1 MSNIARRVRIT
12 GRVQG
17 VFFRAWTREQA
28 RRIGVN
34 GSVRNCADG
43 SVEAHVEG
51 EAEAVQRLTD
61 LLRHGPDQARVD
73 RIEIEEATPE
83 GRDGFD
89 VRH

>member
-1 MSNIARRVRIT
+1 MVARRVRVT

-28 RRIGVN
+28 RELGVS
-34 GSVRNCADG
+34 GWVRNCSDG

-51 EAEAVQRLTD
+51 DAEAVDRLIE
-61 LLRHGPDQARVD
+61 LLRMGPSGARVD
-73 RIEIEEATPE
+73 DLAVRDADPEELSSFE
-83 GRDGFD
+83 